1 MHGSAQTVR
10 PRGVASYSGAVRSVV
25 RILGAPLCVL
35 HEEQPADAAV
45 VLGCRLERDGGL
57 SPVGEE
63 RVAAGVEVWRRG
75 LAPVLALTGGSD
87 VLASSRVAEAE
98 AMARRARALGA
109 PDSALRIEPSSR
121 NTADNARF
129 TAKLLLP
136 EGRQRVWIVTQP
148 FHLRRALFWFRR
160 AGFDPLGWHIADS
173 LQYRQPQSGTRWVLT
188 EYVSWAKLAALELVP
203 PRPRE

>member
-1 MHGSAQTVR
+1 MVS
-10 PRGVASYSGAVRSVV
+10 VRSVV
-25 RILGAPLCVL
+25 RILGAPLCVH

-45 VLGCRLERDGGL
+45 VLGCRLERDGSL

-63 RVAAGVEVWRRG
+63 RIAAGVDVWRRG

-87 VLASSRVAEAE
+87 LFAPRTIAPGLARRGDSLRSPIAEAE
-98 AMARRARALGA
+98 ALARRARSLGV
-109 PDSALRIEPSSR
+109 PESALRVEPASR

-129 TAKLLLP
+129 TAKILLP
-136 EGRQRVWIVTQP
+136 EGRRRVWVVTQP

-173 LQYRQPQSGTRWVLT
+173 LQYRHPPTGTRWVLR
-188 EYVSWAKLAALELVP
+188 EYVSWLKLAALEVVP
-203 PRPRE
+203 PRR